1 MDKVCDTCLYGIRVE
16 DNKLGCRYPG
26 ICHTQDGEKTAW
38 APKKAQ
44 CETVHVLTN
53 PYADLH
59 RPGRHKRVPT
69 KSTERRISYET

>member
-38 APKKAQ
+38 TPNKAAQ
-44 CETVHVLTN
+44 
-53 PYADLH
+53 YADLK
-59 RPGRHKRVPT
+59 GRECDCRL
-69 KSTERRISYET
+69 RRCNIEGKYVLLNT